1 MITVEMLKKVKAP
14 IGEHLVNRV
23 ALVVSQVV
31 PSRQARQ
38 VSLAL
43 VGDAE
48 IKRLNHYYRSKN
60 KVTDVLSFEARQKDF
75 VLPDQ
80 NYLGEVV
87 ISYPQL
93 CRQAK
98 VNKVNIRQEFIF
110 LLAHGLLHLLGYDH
124 EKSLKEEK
132 RMFKKQ
138 DQILALVLTKK

>member
-14 IGEHLVNRV
+14 TSKQLVSRV
-23 ALVVSQVV
+23 AEVVARVVS
-31 PSRQARQ
+31 SRRAYQ

-43 VGDAE
+43 VGDME
-48 IKRLNHYYRSKN
+48 IKRLNHFYRCKN
-60 KVTDVLSFEARQKDF
+60 KITDVLSFGAKQKDF
-75 VLPDQ
+75 ILPDK

-98 VNKVNIRQEFIF
+98 ANKVSVKQEFVF

-124 EKSLKEEK
+124 ERSLKEER

-138 DQILALVLTKK
+138 DQILALVLAKK